1 MKRLWFI
8 LFTIPLFSQDKLSN
22 ISWDSLQIDEEYQ
35 SLDGVLL
42 YEEIPKKSFFSK
54 PVTFQIDGEVFFR
67 YLDRKEVKRNIWY
80 NIELFDGTR
89 VYNDGWI
96 EAISLQNKQI
106 KLYKEKV
113 AEVVKRDNEREQRLI
128 GKYGDSIARA
138 ILGKRIILGMTK
150 EMVLQSLGAPNSQS
164 RTSVVGG
171 TATILSYDTGIY
183 TYVVLTND
191 IVISFT
197 ERY

>member
-1 MKRLWFI
+1 MKLLWVI
-8 LFTIPLFSQDKLSN
+8 LFVVPIFSQDKLSES
-22 ISWDSLQIDEEYQ
+22 SWDSLQIDEEYQ
-35 SLDGVLL
+35 LLDGVLL

-54 PVTFQIDGEVFFR
+54 PVTFKIDGEVFFR
-67 YLDRKEVKRNIWY
+67 YLDRKEVKKNIWY

-113 AEVVKRDNEREQRLI
+113 AEIVKHDNERKQRLI
-128 GKYGDSIARA
+128 GKYGDSIAKA
-138 ILGKRIILGMTK
+138 IFEKRIILGMTK
-150 EMVLQSLGAPNSQS
+150 EMVLQSLGAPNSQR
-164 RTSVVGG
+164 RTTAVGG
-171 TATILSYDTGIY
+171 TSTILSYDTGIY
-183 TYVVLTND
+183 SYVVLTND

>member
-191 IVISFT
+191 ITEVVI
-197 ERY
+197 R

>member
-1 MKRLWFI
+1 MKRLWVLLIVVPIFA
-8 LFTIPLFSQDKLSN
+8 QDKLSK

-35 SLDGVLL
+35 LLDGVLL

-54 PVTFQIDGEVFFR
+54 PVTFKIDGEVYFR
-67 YLDRKEVKRNIWY
+67 YLDSREVKKKIWY

-96 EAISLQNKQI
+96 EGISLQNKQI

-113 AEVVKRDNEREQRLI
+113 AAVVKRDIQREQRLI
-128 GKYGDSIARA
+128 GKYGDSIAKV
-138 ILGKRIILGMTK
+138 ILEKRIILGMTK

-164 RTSVVGG
+164 RTTAVGG

-183 TYVVLTND
+183 TFVVLTND

>member
-1 MKRLWFI
+1 MKRLLLI
-8 LFTIPLFSQDKLSN
+8 LFVVPIFSQDKLSES
-22 ISWDSLQIDEEYQ
+22 SWDSLQIDEEYQ
-35 SLDGVLL
+35 LLDGVLL

-67 YLDRKEVKRNIWY
+67 YLDKKEVKKNIWY

-113 AEVVKRDNEREQRLI
+113 AEIVKRDNERKQRLI
-128 GKYGDSIARA
+128 GKYGDSIAKA
-138 ILGKRIILGMTK
+138 IFEKRIILGMTK
-150 EMVLQSLGAPNSQS
+150 EMVLQSLGAPNSQR
-164 RTSVVGG
+164 RTTAVSG
-171 TATILSYDTGIY
+171 TSTILSYDRGIY
-183 TYVVLTND
+183 SYVVLTND